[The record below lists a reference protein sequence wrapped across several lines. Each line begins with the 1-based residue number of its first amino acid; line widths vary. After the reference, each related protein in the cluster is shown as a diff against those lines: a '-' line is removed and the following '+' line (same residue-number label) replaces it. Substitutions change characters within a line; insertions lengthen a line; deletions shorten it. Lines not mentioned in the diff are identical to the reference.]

1 MRLVNF
7 NIEWMNDWFVG
18 GNQVAF
24 RQNNPGKGIDNVDN
38 LAQRVATL
46 ILQADPD
53 VLTVEEG
60 PSDKREMELFVSTYL
75 SEQNQPL
82 YDVFGGLDGQSQ
94 KIYILVKKDG
104 ALKNYQ
110 LSADQNSLK
119 STWDSDVN
127 GDEEVEQYKFTRV
140 PIIVDGQF
148 GNGKNC
154 KIIAMHTKSNFIQ
167 NGEDLWNNPATR
179 QQFIHEALTDR
190 RRISSEA
197 LRIRMYLDNL
207 VAADPNALIIVA
219 GDLNDGPGLD
229 YFELRYL
236 THNVIDLIL
245 GSTFDYELL
254 FRHAFINI
262 VPPAERYSVEFY
274 DFVEGMQKKLLL
286 DHIALSPA
294 LPNGI
299 VSGGILHNEYNA
311 AIDTNATRDRQKRPS
326 DHRPVYVDI
335 TE

>member
-1 MRLVNF
+1 
-7 NIEWMNDWFVG
+7 MNDWFVG
-18 GNQVAF
+18 GSQVVF
-24 RQNNPGKGIDNVDN
+24 RQNHPGKGIDNVDN
-38 LAQRVATL
+38 LARRVAAL
-46 ILQADPD
+46 ILQVAPD

-60 PSDKREMELFVSTYL
+60 PSDIKEMELFVATYL
-75 SEQNQPL
+75 AGSNKPL

-94 KIYILVKKDG
+94 KIYILVKKEG
-104 ALKNYQ
+104 ALKNSQ

-127 GDEEVEQYKFTRV
+127 GDEVVEQYKFTRV
-140 PIIVDGQF
+140 PVIVDGQF
-148 GNGKNC
+148 SNGKQC

-167 NGEDLWNNPATR
+167 NGEKLRSNPATR

-190 RRISSEA
+190 RRISSEGM
-197 LRIRMYLDNL
+197 RIRMYLDNL
-207 VAADPNALIIVA
+207 VTVDPNALVIVA

-236 THNVIDLIL
+236 THNVVDLIL

-254 FRHAFINI
+254 FKHAFID
-262 VPPAERYSVEFY
+262 VVQPAERYSVEFY

-294 LPNGI
+294 LANA
-299 VSGGILHNEYNA
+299 VASSGILHNEYNA
-311 AIDTNATRDRQKRPS
+311 AIDPNATTDRQKRPS